1 MKGGKGRGR
10 EERGEREKNGKGD
23 RKKGKEEGRRKGRAG
38 KESHYVV
45 H

>member
-1 MKGGKGRGR
+1 MKGEKGRGR

-23 RKKGKEEGRRKGRAG
+23 RKKGKEEGRRKGRGG